1 MSSGVVFGLAAAAAW
16 GSGDFLGGWNARRLP
31 STTVAFW
38 AQSSS
43 LAILVALVLVV
54 RPGWDNE
61 AFGWGL
67 AAGLFT
73 GFGGA
78 VLYRGL
84 ATGNAAV
91 VAPLSALGAV
101 VPVAA
106 SVVQGDAPGG
116 LAWLGIL
123 LALLGIV
130 AVSIPG
136 EGVDFR
142 SNHHLGPILMGLG
155 AALGFGFFF
164 VLINEGTG
172 EGRPELVVLLGARL
186 GAAALVGSTAV
197 AGGIRRPGR
206 LLPNLVALG
215 VIELSANGAF
225 ALASTRGNLAVVSV
239 LASLYP
245 LVTVVLARV
254 FTNERLTTTRIAGAA
269 LALAGAA
276 LVSVG

>member
-1 MSSGVVFGLAAAAAW
+1 MSAGVLFGLGAAFAW
-16 GSGDFLGGWNARRLP
+16 GSGDFLGGLNARRLP

-38 AQSSS
+38 AQSTS
-43 LAILVALVLVV
+43 LVILFVVVLAV
-54 RPGWDNE
+54 RPGWDNA

-91 VAPLSALGAV
+91 VAPLSGLGAV

-106 SVVQGDAPGG
+106 SVLQGDAPG
-116 LAWLGIL
+116 LLVWSGIV
-123 LALLGIV
+123 LALAGIV
-130 AVSIPG
+130 VVSIPG
-136 EGVDFR
+136 DGVNFR
-142 SNHHLGPILMGLG
+142 SNHNLAPILMGLG

-164 VLINEGTG
+164 VFVNEGTG
-172 EGRPELVVLLGARL
+172 QGRPELVVLLGARL
-186 GAAALVGSTAV
+186 GAAALIGSTAIG
-197 AGGIRRPGR
+197 GGIRNPGR

-225 ALASTRGNLAVVSV
+225 ALASTRGNLAVISV

-245 LVTVVLARV
+245 VVTVGLARV
-254 FTNERLTTTRIAGAA
+254 FTNERLPASRVGGAA

-276 LVSVG
+276 RVSGG

>member
-1 MSSGVVFGLAAAAAW
+1 MSSGVLFGLGAAVAW
-16 GSGDFLGGWNARRLP
+16 GGGDFLGGWNARRLP

-38 AQSSS
+38 AQTSS
-43 LAILVALVLVV
+43 LAILLALVVVV
-54 RPGWDNE
+54 RPEWDTT

-67 AAGLFT
+67 SAGLFT

-101 VPVAA
+101 VPIVVSVARGE
-106 SVVQGDAPGG
+106 SPGAM
-116 LAWLGIL
+116 AWPGIV

-130 AVSIPG
+130 VVSIPG
-136 EGVDFR
+136 EGASFR
-142 SNHHLGPILMGLG
+142 SNHHLGPVLMGLA

-164 VLINEGTG
+164 VLVNEGTG
-172 EGRPELVVLLGARL
+172 EGRPELIVLIGARL
-186 GAAALVGSTAV
+186 GSALLIGSTAF

-206 LLPNLVALG
+206 LLPSLVALG
-215 VIELSANGAF
+215 AIDVSANGAF
-225 ALASTRGNLAVVSV
+225 ALASTRGNLAAVSV

-245 LVTVVLARV
+245 VVTVVLARL
-254 FTNERLTTTRIAGAA
+254 FTSERLTLTRLAGAGLALGGAA
-269 LALAGAA
+269 LISAA
-276 LVSVG
+276 

>member
-1 MSSGVVFGLAAAAAW
+1 M
-16 GSGDFLGGWNARRLP
+16 
-31 STTVAFW
+31 
-38 AQSSS
+38 
-43 LAILVALVLVV
+43 
-54 RPGWDNE
+54 RPGWDAA

-78 VLYRGL
+78 ILYRGL

-106 SVVQGDAPGG
+106 SVLRGDAPGG
-116 LAWLGIL
+116 LVWLGIV
-123 LALLGIV
+123 LALAGVLV
-130 AVSIPG
+130 VSIPG
-136 EGVDFR
+136 EGANFR
-142 SNHHLGPILMGLG
+142 SNHHLGPILMGLA

-164 VLINEGTG
+164 VLVNEGTG
-172 EGRPELVVLLGARL
+172 EGRPELLVLIGARL
-186 GAAALVGSTAV
+186 GSALLIGSTVV

-206 LLPNLVALG
+206 LLPSLVALG
-215 VIELSANGAF
+215 AIDVSANGAF

-239 LASLYP
+239 LASMYP
-245 LVTVVLARV
+245 VVTVVLARV
-254 FTNERLTTTRIAGAA
+254 FTDERLTGARVGGAA

>member
-1 MSSGVVFGLAAAAAW
+1 MPSGVLFGLGAAFAW

-43 LAILVALVLVV
+43 LAILLALVLVV
-54 RPGWDNE
+54 RPGWDNT

-101 VPVAA
+101 VPVVA
-106 SVVQGDAPGG
+106 SVVRGESPGAM
-116 LAWLGIL
+116 AWPGIV
-123 LALLGIV
+123 LALLGV
-130 AVSIPG
+130 VVVSIPG
-136 EGVDFR
+136 EGASFR
-142 SNHHLGPILMGLG
+142 SNHHLGPILMGLA

-172 EGRPELVVLLGARL
+172 EGRPELIVLLGARL
-186 GAAALVGSTAV
+186 GAAMLIGSTAV
-197 AGGIRRPGR
+197 AGGIRHPGR

-225 ALASTRGNLAVVSV
+225 ALASTRGNLAVISV

-245 LVTVVLARV
+245 VVTVVLARV
-254 FTNERLTTTRIAGAA
+254 FTHERLTVARVAGAA
-269 LALAGAA
+269 LALGGAA
-276 LVSVG
+276 LVSAS

>member
-1 MSSGVVFGLAAAAAW
+1 MSPGVLFGLGAAFAW

-31 STTVAFW
+31 ATTVAFW

-43 LAILVALVLVV
+43 LVILLALVVVV
-54 RPGWDNE
+54 RPGWDNA

-78 VLYRGL
+78 ILYRGL

-106 SVVQGDAPGG
+106 SVIQGDVPGV
-116 LAWLGIL
+116 LVWLGIV
-123 LALLGIV
+123 LALAGIV
-130 AVSIPG
+130 VVSIPG
-136 EGVDFR
+136 EGASFG
-142 SNHHLGPILMGLG
+142 SNHHLAPVLMGLA

-164 VLINEGTG
+164 VLIDQGTG
-172 EGRPELVVLLGARL
+172 EGRPELLVLLGARL
-186 GAAALVGSTAV
+186 GAAALIGSTAV

-206 LLPNLVALG
+206 LLPSLVGLG

-225 ALASTRGNLAVVSV
+225 ALASTRGNLAAISV

-245 LVTVVLARV
+245 VVTVILARV
-254 FTNERLTTTRIAGAA
+254 FTNERLTAGRLAGAT

-276 LVSVG
+276 LVSAG

>member
-1 MSSGVVFGLAAAAAW
+1 MSGGVLFGLGAAFAW
-16 GSGDFLGGWNARRLP
+16 GSGDFLGGWNARKLP
-31 STTVAFW
+31 ATTVAFW
-38 AQSSS
+38 AQSTS
-43 LAILVALVLVV
+43 LLILLALVIAA
-54 RPGWDNE
+54 RRGWDAA

-78 VLYRGL
+78 ILYRGL

-106 SVVQGDAPGG
+106 SVLRGDAPGG
-116 LAWLGIL
+116 LVWLGIV
-123 LALLGIV
+123 LALAGVLV
-130 AVSIPG
+130 VSIPG
-136 EGVDFR
+136 EGANFR
-142 SNHHLGPILMGLG
+142 SNHHLGPILMGLA

-164 VLINEGTG
+164 VLVNEGTG
-172 EGRPELVVLLGARL
+172 EGRPELLVLIGARL
-186 GAAALVGSTAV
+186 GSALLIGSTVV

-206 LLPNLVALG
+206 LLPSLVALG
-215 VIELSANGAF
+215 AIDVSANGAF

-239 LASLYP
+239 LASMYP
-245 LVTVVLARV
+245 VVTVVLARV
-254 FTNERLTTTRIAGAA
+254 FTDERLTGARVGGAA

>member
-1 MSSGVVFGLAAAAAW
+1 MSPGVLFGLGAAFAW
-16 GSGDFLGGWNARRLP
+16 GSGDFLGGWNARKLP
-31 STTVAFW
+31 ATTVAFW
-38 AQSSS
+38 AQSTS
-43 LAILVALVLVV
+43 LLILLGLVVAV
-54 RPGWDNE
+54 RPGWDGA

-101 VPVAA
+101 VPVVA
-106 SVVQGDAPGG
+106 SVVQGDAPGS
-116 LAWLGIL
+116 LAWLGIV
-123 LALLGIV
+123 LALAGV
-130 AVSIPG
+130 VVVSIPG
-136 EGVDFR
+136 EGVNFR
-142 SNHHLGPILMGLG
+142 SNHHLGPIAMGLA

-186 GAAALVGSTAV
+186 GAAMLIGSTAV
-197 AGGIRRPGR
+197 VGGIRNPGR
-206 LLPNLVALG
+206 LLPSLVALG

-245 LVTVVLARV
+245 VVTVGLARV
-254 FTNERLTTTRIAGAA
+254 FTNERLTVTRVGGAA

-276 LVSVG
+276 LVSTG

>member
-1 MSSGVVFGLAAAAAW
+1 MSPGVLFGLGAAFAW
-16 GSGDFLGGWNARRLP
+16 GTGDFLGGWNSRRLP

-43 LAILVALVLVV
+43 LVILLALVLAV
-54 RPGWDNE
+54 RPGWDNA

-78 VLYRGL
+78 ILYRGL

-106 SVVQGDAPGG
+106 SVLQGDAPGA
-116 LAWLGIL
+116 LAWSGIV
-123 LALLGIV
+123 LALAGIV
-130 AVSIPG
+130 IVSIPG
-136 EGVDFR
+136 EGASFR
-142 SNHHLGPILMGLG
+142 SNHHLGPVVMGLA
-155 AALGFGFFF
+155 AALGFGLFF
-164 VLINEGTG
+164 VLVNEGTG
-172 EGRPELVVLLGARL
+172 EGRPELIVLLGARL
-186 GAAALVGSTAV
+186 GAAMLIGSTAV
-197 AGGIRRPGR
+197 AGGIRHPGR
-206 LLPNLVALG
+206 LLPNLAGLG

-225 ALASTRGNLAVVSV
+225 ALASTRGNLAVISV

-245 LVTVVLARV
+245 VVTVVLARL
-254 FTNERLTTTRIAGAA
+254 FTNERLTMTRAAGAA
-269 LALAGAA
+269 LALGGAA
-276 LVSVG
+276 LVSAG